1 MGRILTPT
9 ATVASGSGEVQIVA
23 AEALAV
29 GDLAVKFEGVGDMA
43 WTENVLPYK
52 SGEIANTQRGSS
64 TTLNAAAQSQ
74 YHATATLRDGTIVA
88 VHHDQPSGN
97 AMYSLIAPDG
107 SAIKAAVTIG
117 QSSGH
122 AVCALRDGGFVI
134 VAIGGSGYPCIYRID
149 DAGTVLTNGNSV
161 ENSAVQSID
170 VAATADGGFVVGY
183 GKMAGTVVRFARYD
197 ASAVLQGAITSVET
211 STAPTI
217 KVAVCALAA
226 GGFVVAYS
234 GDSNYPK
241 FARYNAA
248 GALQGAVT
256 LVEGV
261 SLAAIDIAGLA
272 DGGFLIAYGTTHLR
286 FGRYNASG
294 ALQGALT
301 NAKTSVSV
309 ANVSVVPLAD
319 RGFALVYV
327 VGAALTF
334 VCFSATGAQRR
345 DFVTLPTTGAGWK
358 AAATALRDGGIA
370 VLAGAATGANPATL
384 YRYSTTPVYV
394 VGVVTEAA
402 AAGGTAKA
410 QTIGVAATTRTWTVA
425 GGFDHTNKSTPGNK
439 GVALG
444 KSLIIGGLSWTN

>member
-9 ATVASGSGEVQIVA
+9 IAVASGTGEVQITA

-29 GDLAVKFEGVGDMA
+29 GDLAVQFDGIGVMS
-43 WTENVLPYK
+43 WPENVLPYK

-74 YHATATLRDGTIVA
+74 YHATTTLRDGTIVA

-107 SAIKAAVTIG
+107 SAIKSAVVVGVSAIP
-117 QSSGH
+117 S
-122 AVCALRDGGFVI
+122 VCALRDGGFVI
-134 VAIGGSGYPCIYRID
+134 ACIGSSGYPTLYRYD
-149 DAGTVLTNGNSV
+149 DAGAVLTNGSGV
-161 ENSAVQSID
+161 ENFAVQSID
-170 VAATADGGFVVGY
+170 VAATDDGGFVVAY
-183 GKMAGTVVRFARYD
+183 GKTAGTVIRFARYD

-241 FARYNAA
+241 FARYSAA

-261 SLAAIDIAGLA
+261 SLTAIDIACLA
-272 DGGFLIAYGTTHLR
+272 DGGFVIAYGTSHLR
-286 FGRYNASG
+286 FGRYNAAG
-294 ALQGALT
+294 ALQGVLT
-301 NAKTSVSV
+301 NAKTSISV

-327 VGAALTF
+327 VGAALSF
-334 VCFSATGAQRR
+334 VCFSGTGAQRR
-345 DFVTLPTTGAGWK
+345 DFVALPTTGTGWQAG
-358 AAATALRDGGIA
+358 ATALRDGGIA
-370 VLAGAATGANPATL
+370 VLAGATQATL
-384 YRYSTTPVYV
+384 YRYSTTPTYV

-402 AAGGTAKA
+402 AVGGTAKA
-410 QTIGVAATTRTWTVA
+410 QTIGVATTTRTWTVA
-425 GGFDHTNKSTPGNK
+425 GGFDHTNKATPGNK

-444 KSLIIGGLSWTN
+444 KSIILGGLSWTN